1 MNRFDLTGKRALV
14 TGGRRGI
21 GLAIANALCE
31 HGAEVTVTGVGEG
44 PALVSDMAF
53 RQLDIRDAASV
64 AALARDTDALDILVN
79 NAGVLARAGKEYEPD
94 TFADII
100 GTNLIGTYR
109 MCHAFRPLLAESQGC
124 IINLLTIRAF
134 ISSPLTPAYG
144 ASKAA
149 LLQLTRTLGR
159 EWGPGIRGQ
168 RHRTGL
174 DAHRHE
180 RLGAA
185 GSGGERRD
193 RGRGRAE
200 AVGNAGRHRGRRRLP
215 GLAGGVLRHRHL
227 PVGRWRI
234 HRIRPPS
241 PPPS

>member
-64 AALARDTDALDILVN
+64 AALARDTDTLDILVN

-159 EWGPGIRGQ
+159 EWGPGIRVNGIAPGWT
-168 RHRTGL
+168 RTDMNVSVQQDPEASAEIE
-174 DAHRHE
+174 DAAALKRWGTPDDIA
-180 RLGAA
+180 GAA
-185 GSGGERRD
+185 VYLASPAASFVTGTCLLVDGGFI
-193 RGRGRAE
+193 A
-200 AVGNAGRHRGRRRLP
+200 
-215 GLAGGVLRHRHL
+215 
-227 PVGRWRI
+227 
-234 HRIRPPS
+234 
-241 PPPS
+241 

>member
-1 MNRFDLTGKRALV
+1 MNRFDLSGKRALV

-31 HGAEVTVTGVGEG
+31 HGADVTVTGVGEG
-44 PALVSDMAF
+44 PAMVSDMAF
-53 RQLDIRDAASV
+53 RRLDIRDPDSV
-64 AALARDTDALDILVN
+64 SALAEATDSLDILIN

-100 GTNLIGTYR
+100 GTNLTGTYR

-159 EWGPGIRGQ
+159 EWGPGVRVNGIAPGWT
-168 RHRTGL
+168 RTDMNVSVQQDP
-174 DAHRHE
+174 DASAEIEDAAALKRWGTPDDIA
-180 RLGAA
+180 GAA
-185 GSGGERRD
+185 VYLASPAASFVTGACLLVDGGFI
-193 RGRGRAE
+193 A
-200 AVGNAGRHRGRRRLP
+200 
-215 GLAGGVLRHRHL
+215 
-227 PVGRWRI
+227 
-234 HRIRPPS
+234 
-241 PPPS
+241 